1 MNKIKVLFQSWHQV
15 QHSYGIV
22 MCFLLFHLH
31 KNYKNEIDI
40 YIEEM
45 PYFNK
50 KWNDTKKNI
59 YNNDYNKVLSLFKV
73 YNNESVDLIW
83 RQTYPYNITVID
95 SNIPMIVFY
104 TSEFSKLDPS
114 YFNID
119 NVKML
124 DDVIIKK
131 HLEDNK
137 QIHFTTPSKWS
148 STGLNDYCNRD
159 CIITHGVDCNIFY
172 NKNDNVT
179 RNKIRE
185 KYNIKDS
192 DILLINIG
200 AMTGN
205 KGILL
210 ILQAM
215 HHLINVLGKYEYKLL
230 LKGSNDLYTS
240 REFLENYLNQL
251 ENVISK
257 QHSERLQSHIIFITD
272 TIQFKTL
279 NDLYNACDLYV
290 SPYICEGFNLTVLEA
305 LSAGLN
311 VLIPKTGSTREYISD
326 IYNNSGNEFI
336 HYIQSTIIECSNGF
350 CNKINMNSFLDTLIN
365 FKKGKNGYIEMVD
378 YIKNNYSWDTVSKLV
393 YNYIKKIKND

>member
-22 MCFLLFHLH
+22 MCFILFHLH
-31 KNYKNEIDI
+31 KNYKDEIDI

-45 PYFNK
+45 PYFNN

-59 YNNDYNKVLSLFKV
+59 YNDSYNKVLTTFKV
-73 YNNESVDLIW
+73 YNNEPIDLIW
-83 RQTYPYNITVID
+83 RQTFPYNITIINP
-95 SNIPMIVFY
+95 NIPMIVFY

-124 DDVIIKK
+124 DDMTIKDY
-131 HLEDNK
+131 LENNK
-137 QIHFTTPSKWS
+137 QISFTTPSKWS
-148 STGLNDYCNRD
+148 SKGLIDYSDRD
-159 CIITHGVDCNIFY
+159 YIITHGVDCNIFY
-172 NKNDNVT
+172 KKNENNT
-179 RNKIRE
+179 RNQIRK
-185 KYNIKDS
+185 KYNVSDS

-215 HHLINVLGKYEYKLL
+215 HHLINVLEKYEYKLL

-257 QHSERLQSHIIFITD
+257 QHSERLQAHIIFIR
-272 TIQFKTL
+272 
-279 NDLYNACDLYV
+279 
-290 SPYICEGFNLTVLEA
+290 FNLK
-305 LSAGLN
+305 
-311 VLIPKTGSTREYISD
+311 P
-326 IYNNSGNEFI
+326 
-336 HYIQSTIIECSNGF
+336 
-350 CNKINMNSFLDTLIN
+350 
-365 FKKGKNGYIEMVD
+365 
-378 YIKNNYSWDTVSKLV
+378 
-393 YNYIKKIKND
+393 